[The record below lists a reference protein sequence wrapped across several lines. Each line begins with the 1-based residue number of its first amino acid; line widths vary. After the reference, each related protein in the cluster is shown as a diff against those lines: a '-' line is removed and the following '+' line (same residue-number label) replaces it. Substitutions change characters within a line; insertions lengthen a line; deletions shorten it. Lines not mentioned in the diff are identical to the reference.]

1 MVTWAIAAAF
11 LATPLPGVDTGRMC
25 VVDMG
30 SNTFK
35 IIVGEVSAGSYTQHH
50 VEKRTLGVGDDMS
63 ATGRI
68 SGGKLQEIQKTLAEF
83 KTICASK
90 GGATVSAVATAAFRE
105 AANGADVVEIG
116 KRVEIPVEV
125 ASEERE
131 SALAYLTATDGV
143 GSRAVIDT
151 GSRTIEL
158 VAKNLNDAARWKVV
172 TLGYRAAYTKFFLDA
187 TTFARAE
194 EQMQAALARD
204 LGDLRFLEG
213 MQDFVGIEL
222 EEMAQ
227 YLLKTKKVH
236 GARITLSFLRARL
249 EKLRAQKAKQFAKL
263 KRVPDIDRVLP
274 RMVILEYVAS
284 KAGYESILVVERELG
299 VGLIVEAGLRK

>member
-1 MVTWAIAAAF
+1 
-11 LATPLPGVDTGRMC
+11 
-25 VVDMG
+25 
-30 SNTFK
+30 
-35 IIVGEVSAGSYTQHH
+35 
-50 VEKRTLGVGDDMS
+50 MS

-90 GGATVSAVATAAFRE
+90 GGARVSAVATAAFRE

-158 VAKNLNDAARWKVV
+158 VAKDMNDAARWKVV